1 MIFIDSSKC
10 TGCGQCTRVCPFTVL
25 RLNQEGKAENT
36 GKKCIACMHCAA
48 ICPADAITYDSRP
61 AVAEKTQ
68 PLPEDC
74 STTVKQLIY
83 QRRSYRRFLKKK
95 VPGDILRAA
104 LDAAENAPSAKNEH
118 PVRWIILESEEIR
131 KCIMDWILEYCKENQ
146 VSVELISEYAN
157 GNNPV
162 MGENAVIIIGICR
175 RNSINPAQDTAIALT
190 TAELLLQAEGIGTCW
205 GGYLTRFLNLIPE
218 CRVVLEIPEGYEV
231 YGTLLAGYPDRQ
243 NYRYLPARKKAE
255 IKII

>member
-1 MIFIDSSKC
+1 MILFL
-10 TGCGQCTRVCPFTVL
+10 TV
-25 RLNQEGKAENT
+25 RLPVFSDPYPCLLYT
-36 GKKCIACMHCAA
+36 
-48 ICPADAITYDSRP
+48 S
-61 AVAEKTQ
+61 
-68 PLPEDC
+68 

-104 LDAAENAPSAKNEH
+104 LVAAENAPSAKNEH

-131 KCIMDWILEYCKENQ
+131 QCIMDWILEYCKENQ
-146 VSVELISEYAN
+146 VSMELISEYAN

-190 TAELLLQAEGIGTCW
+190 TAELLLQAEGIGCLLYTSVPIIKS
-205 GGYLTRFLNLIPE
+205 GRKRRRAGQRLTASLNIIPIFVLFLL
-218 CRVVLEIPEGYEV
+218 
-231 YGTLLAGYPDRQ
+231 
-243 NYRYLPARKKAE
+243 
-255 IKII
+255 KIREKR

>member
-1 MIFIDSSKC
+1 M
-10 TGCGQCTRVCPFTVL
+10 
-25 RLNQEGKAENT
+25 
-36 GKKCIACMHCAA
+36 
-48 ICPADAITYDSRP
+48 
-61 AVAEKTQ
+61 
-68 PLPEDC
+68 
-74 STTVKQLIY
+74 
-83 QRRSYRRFLKKK
+83 
-95 VPGDILRAA
+95 
-104 LDAAENAPSAKNEH
+104 DAAENAPSAKNEH

-131 KCIMDWILEYCKENQ
+131 QCIMDWILEYCRENQ
-146 VSVELISEYAN
+146 VSMELISEYAN

-218 CRVVLEIPEGYEV
+218 CRMVLEIPEGYEV